1 MSVPANVLQGLIEKI
16 RVLPAERVAE
26 IIDFVDFLHLRA
38 ASQGLPTPQTSVL
51 DMPVISVKRW
61 HGDLNLS
68 REAMYGDDG
77 R

>member
-1 MSVPANVLQGLIEKI
+1 MSVPANILQGLVDKI
-16 RVLPAERVAE
+16 RALPAERVAE

-38 ASQGLPTPQTSVL
+38 TSQSSTMLQTSVL

-61 HGDLNLS
+61 RGDLNLS
-68 REAMYGDDG
+68 REAMYSDDG